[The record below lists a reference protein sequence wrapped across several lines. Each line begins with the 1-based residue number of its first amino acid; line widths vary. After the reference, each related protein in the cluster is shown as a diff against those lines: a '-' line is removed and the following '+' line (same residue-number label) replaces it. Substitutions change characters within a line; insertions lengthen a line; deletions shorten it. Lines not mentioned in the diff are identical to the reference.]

1 MKWLVKMFCPSAKTL
16 AGYAADAIAKS
27 VNESS
32 ADVKECVAK
41 YAMYAVEAT
50 DVATTLAQMAK
61 DGDISKTDRDALQ
74 AMLAPLFDKVLA
86 LV

>member
-32 ADVKECVAK
+32 ADVKERVAK
-41 YAMYAVEAT
+41 YAMYAAEAT
-50 DVATTLAQMAK
+50 DVANTLVQMAK

>member
-16 AGYAADAIAKS
+16 AGYAADALAKS

-32 ADVKECVAK
+32 ADVKERVAK
-41 YAMYAVEAT
+41 YAMYAAEVT
-50 DVATTLAQMAK
+50 DVANTLAQMAK

-74 AMLAPLFDKVLA
+74 AMLVPLFDKVLA